1 MTKKTKALL
10 STEIDANVTSSVA
23 DDSISPADVGGGMK
37 DIVDSMEHVDDAVDL
52 SDTAPRSVSTGANAA
67 GTAAEAPRR
76 DHHHQVPGASTTQ
89 QGIIEIAV
97 NAEALDDTEILHE
110 R

>member
-37 DIVDSMEHVDDAVDL
+37 DIVDSMAHVDNALGL
-52 SDTAPRSVSTGANAA
+52 SDDAPRSVSTGANAPGTVRRHIEA
-67 GTAAEAPRR
+67 GPPS
-76 DHHHQVPGASTTQ
+76 PGSWGVYHSA
-89 QGIIEIAV
+89 G
-97 NAEALDDTEILHE
+97 DY
-110 R
+110 

>member
-37 DIVDSMEHVDDAVDL
+37 DIVDSMAHVDNALGL
-52 SDTAPRSVSTGANAA
+52 SDDAPRSVSTGANAP
-67 GTAAEAPRR
+67 GTSVDISRR

-97 NAEALDDTEILHE
+97 NAEALDDTRVHE